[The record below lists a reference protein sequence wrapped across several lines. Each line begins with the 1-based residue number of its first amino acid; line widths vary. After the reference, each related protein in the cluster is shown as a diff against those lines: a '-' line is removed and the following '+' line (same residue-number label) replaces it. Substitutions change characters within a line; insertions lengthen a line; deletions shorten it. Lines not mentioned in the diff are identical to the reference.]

1 MVAQQRSSRQC
12 KWTVR
17 FTIDLGSRGK
27 RAYNIPNDNKYMPHY
42 AKWKKSN
49 TRLFTVW
56 LQSSVTESWWGCLG
70 PRSLGSGLI
79 VKDSR
84 ELLRVM
90 ELTVLDLVCGGGYMI
105 VYNYVLYHLNKAE
118 KRNPAKQKMPQ
129 WWQVSNNNTAW
140 ESQKYTQHRTIQ
152 NPVGVPPTQ
161 PQVQSSYSVNG

>member
-1 MVAQQRSSRQC
+1 MKNGLQRYESHGSESSVNSIVSVGSREDGGLAQQRSSRQC
-12 KWTVR
+12 KWTDR
-17 FTIDLGSRGK
+17 FRIDLGSRGK

-84 ELLRVM
+84 KLLRVM

-118 KRNPAKQKMPQ
+118 KRNP
-129 WWQVSNNNTAW
+129 T
-140 ESQKYTQHRTIQ
+140 
-152 NPVGVPPTQ
+152 
-161 PQVQSSYSVNG
+161 